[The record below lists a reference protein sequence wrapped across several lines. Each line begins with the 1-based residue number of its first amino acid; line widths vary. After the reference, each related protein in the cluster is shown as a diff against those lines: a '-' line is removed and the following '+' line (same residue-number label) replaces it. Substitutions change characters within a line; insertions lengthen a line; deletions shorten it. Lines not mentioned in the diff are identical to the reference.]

1 MRIWLIAFSLFR
13 YSNTLLVS
21 LNNRIAIRDS
31 YEARGPVVNCQVMKR
46 FESSAR
52 QGLTTDNIILDPEN
66 LQEDSTN
73 ELDGQ
78 AKVQERVNS
87 E

>member
-1 MRIWLIAFSLFR
+1 M
-13 YSNTLLVS
+13 S

-52 QGLTTDNIILDPEN
+52 QELTTDHIILEPGN
-66 LQEDSTN
+66 LQEHSMN
-73 ELDGQ
+73 ELAGEAD
-78 AKVQERVNS
+78 VEERTERVNS
-87 E
+87 EWCDRQFNGFTFLRLK